1 MFSNKLKNK
10 YNYNNAEIIAF
21 DSICNFSISVFDL
34 SYKIDADDLTKK
46 IYDFRNTYPVSM
58 EEYNKAGT
66 NVRAWHSDYR
76 THQMTNILDDLFE
89 VTKEKIYKT
98 LGMKQ
103 GVSPWEQGPK
113 IYNSWINIYE
123 PNNFTLRH
131 MHNNFGLATVYY
143 PYVEKDP
150 TPIIF
155 DNNNP
160 QNYQEIKITPKKN
173 MLLVFHSTL
182 YHRVPKITEGTRIS
196 ISTNI
201 SIERKATGDPFIFQN
216 IGK

>member
-1 MFSNKLKNK
+1 MFSEKLKNK
-10 YNYNNAEIIAF
+10 YNYNNAEMIAF
-21 DSICNFSISVFDL
+21 DTICNFSISVFDL

-46 IYDFRNTYPVSM
+46 IYNFRNMYPVSM
-58 EEYNKAGT
+58 DEYNKNGT
-66 NVRAWHSDYR
+66 NVRAWHSDYE
-76 THQMTNILDDLFE
+76 TQKMTDILDDLFE
-89 VTKEKIYKT
+89 VTREKIHKSFNIKKG
-98 LGMKQ
+98 LN
-103 GVSPWEQGPK
+103 
-113 IYNSWINIYE
+113 IYNAWINIYE
-123 PNNFTLRH
+123 SKNFTLRH
-131 MHNNFGLATVYY
+131 KHNDFGISTVYY

-155 DNNNP
+155 DNNDLKNF
-160 QNYQEIKITPKKN
+160 QEIKITPKKN

>member
-21 DSICNFSISVFDL
+21 DTICNFSISVFDL

-46 IYDFRNTYPVSM
+46 IYDFRNMYPISM
-58 EEYNKAGT
+58 EEYNKDGT

-76 THQMTNILDDLFE
+76 THQMTNILDGLFE
-89 VTKEKIYKT
+89 VTKEKIYK
-98 LGMKQ
+98 LLNI
-103 GVSPWEQGPK
+103 EQGLN
-113 IYNSWINIYE
+113 IYTAWINIYKS
-123 PNNFTLRH
+123 NNFTLRH
-131 MHNNFGLATVYY
+131 RHNDFGFSTVYY

-150 TPIIF
+150 TPIVF
-155 DNNNP
+155 DNNNA

-173 MLLVFHSTL
+173 MLLVFHSAL
-182 YHRVPKITEGTRIS
+182 YHRVPKITEDSRIS
-196 ISTNI
+196 ISSNI
-201 SIERKATGDPFIFQN
+201 SIERKATGDPFLFQD